1 MDKESQQRSPSREN
15 KQQRNGFH
23 AANEHHEEQ
32 EMNNP
37 KRIRMTVLATA
48 IAAACSWATAQDV
61 TLYESHVLPEA
72 LVFEPNSTIG
82 MNSDI
87 DIAVKGPNGL
97 VLQQSFAA
105 GEPIELN
112 PATIIEGGLPDGT
125 YRYEMKVM
133 AIKGLT
139 AQRNGE
145 VRDVPEIAQPGF
157 GTFTIWNGELVSPD
171 EKEPS
176 YNGADAGASVHAAV
190 QDTADS
196 GKEETRQVIAQDLIV
211 QGSLCVGFDCVN
223 GESFGFDTLRL
234 KENNTRIKF
243 DDTSTSGSFPNN
255 DWQLTANDSANG
267 GLNKFSIDNTTT
279 GRIPFLIEGAAPSN
293 SLYIDASGNIG
304 IGTSAPVLE
313 AHIVDG
319 DSPSLRL
326 QQDGSSGFTAQ
337 TFDIAAN
344 ETNFFIRDVTN
355 GSQLPFKIKPGADSN
370 SLFIAANNN
379 IGMGTASP
387 VSQLHASNAQSAGG
401 MTLTLT
407 ETGNSAGTGPGA
419 NQDWELTIRDA
430 DGGLGFNDPDTGGAE
445 MFLTTDGNLT
455 LKGTLTTATQT
466 IPDYVF
472 EDNYI
477 LRPLDEVASFID
489 EFGHLPGIPSARQ
502 YADRG
507 GVNLSELQILLLEK
521 VEELTL
527 YTLQQQDTIM
537 KLQDK
542 VEALQAKQD

>member
-1 MDKESQQRSPSREN
+1 
-15 KQQRNGFH
+15 
-23 AANEHHEEQ
+23 
-32 EMNNP
+32 MNHP
-37 KRIRMTVLATA
+37 KTFRMTVLATA
-48 IAAACSWATAQDV
+48 IAAACSWAAAQDV

-105 GEPIELN
+105 GEPMELN

-133 AIKGLT
+133 AIKGVV
-139 AQRNGE
+139 AQRNGK
-145 VRDVPEIAQPGF
+145 VGDVPEIAQPGF
-157 GTFTIWNGELVSPD
+157 GTFTIRNGKLVSPD
-171 EKEPS
+171 DEEPL
-176 YNGADAGASVHAAV
+176 YKGADAGASVHAAV
-190 QDTADS
+190 QGTADT

-255 DWQLTANDSANG
+255 DWQLTANDSNNG
-267 GLNKFSIDNTTT
+267 GLNRFSIENTTV
-279 GRIPFLIEGAAPSN
+279 GRVPFTIEGPAPSN
-293 SLYIDASGNIG
+293 SLYVDDGG
-304 IGTSAPVLE
+304 RVGFGTSTPVVQN
-313 AHIVDG
+313 HIVDG
-319 DSPSLRL
+319 NTPTVRL
-326 QQDGSSGFTAQ
+326 EQDGSSGFTAQ

-344 ETNFFIRDVTN
+344 EANFFVRDVTN
-355 GSQLPFKIKPGADSN
+355 GSQLPFRIKPGADSD

-379 IGMGTASP
+379 IGMGTDNP
-387 VSQLHASNAQSAGG
+387 TSQLHVSNAQSSGG
-401 MTLTLT
+401 MTLKLT

-430 DGGLGFNDPDTGGAE
+430 DGGLGFNDPDTTGAE

-472 EDNYI
+472 EDSYV
-477 LRPLDEVASFID
+477 LRPLEEVSSFID
-489 EFGHLPGIPSARQ
+489 ENGHLPGIPSAKE
-502 YADRG
+502 YAERG

-527 YTLQQQDTIM
+527 YTLQQQDTI
-537 KLQDK
+537 KRLESE
-542 VEALQAKQD
+542 VEALKTSRD